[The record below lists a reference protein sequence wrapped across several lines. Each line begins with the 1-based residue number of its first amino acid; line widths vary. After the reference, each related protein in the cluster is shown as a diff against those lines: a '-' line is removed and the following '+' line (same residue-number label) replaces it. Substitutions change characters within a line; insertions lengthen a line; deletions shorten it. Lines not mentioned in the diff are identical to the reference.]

1 MGGRGVEA
9 PRISSRPAACFVH
22 SAFAQ
27 DAPVADCDRYAASD
41 LDPQRKATGVPFA
54 NVNPALAVPACEAAV
69 RQYPN
74 STRLIFQLGRADQ
87 KANNFTAALEQY
99 RKAAQQGSAAAQS
112 NLGVM
117 YENGYG
123 VPQDYAQ
130 AVAWYRKAAGQGS
143 AAGQNNLGVMY
154 EMGKGVSKEVQQAVS
169 WYGKAA
175 DQGFAPAQA
184 NFARLSQAAAQK
196 ESPTPSANNQPMP
209 MGRDPGYSLAP
220 NADDARI
227 KNYVRGSIVTVPDTF
242 EFDLSNHNRESVQLD
257 SDLKAVL
264 TPEHYWQFRTNHQF
278 DLSQLSDEEYN
289 KLGKVNAI
297 FAAQL
302 IRNPQQR
309 SSAVRTAGEL
319 PPAPTAARSE
329 ANPDPPGVLRA
340 QDQSRFYSELRN
352 LHQQYA
358 AISNDQ
364 SLTSIKR
371 QLSSER

>member
-1 MGGRGVEA
+1 
-9 PRISSRPAACFVH
+9 
-22 SAFAQ
+22 
-27 DAPVADCDRYAASD
+27 
-41 LDPQRKATGVPFA
+41 
-54 NVNPALAVPACEAAV
+54 
-69 RQYPN
+69 
-74 STRLIFQLGRADQ
+74 
-87 KANNFTAALEQY
+87 
-99 RKAAQQGSAAAQS
+99 
-112 NLGVM
+112 M

-175 DQGFAPAQA
+175 NQGFAPAQA

-242 EFDLSNHNRESVQLD
+242 EFDSNQIANPSVGF
-257 SDLKAVL
+257 DLKAVL

-297 FAAQL
+297 FAAQFIGIHNSVQAQL
-302 IRNPQQR
+302 EQPVSFLRPYCCSI
-309 SSAVRTAGEL
+309 
-319 PPAPTAARSE
+319 RSE
-329 ANPDPPGVLRA
+329 SRSPGVLRA

-352 LHQQYA
+352 LHQQYP

-364 SLTSIKR
+364 SLTSIQKAAKLR
-371 QLSSER
+371 EINERMLQLAGNEWVKDWACQVIDVEVFYGLPRSIGNPVCPNLRIRGVDTCTVFA